1 MGSHR
6 VSSKEV
12 GWRTLDRWIFGY
24 GSLMWRPGFAH
35 ADAEPARLP
44 GLHRSLCVYS
54 HVHRGT
60 PERPG
65 LVLGLDFGGQCSG
78 IAFRVAPADWEET
91 VAYLREREQVTL
103 VYREELRNVRLR
115 SGHRA
120 KALTYVVDRAHPQYA
135 GKLDPTSQIAHIQ
148 QGHGKSGPNVEYVM
162 RTLDHLRELG
172 IRDPGLEGV
181 AAHFEDD
188 GKP

>member
-1 MGSHR
+1 M
-6 VSSKEV
+6 EV

-91 VAYLREREQVTL
+91 VAYLRAREQVTL

-172 IRDPGLEGV
+172 IHDPGLEGV